1 MTETRHATPD
11 GTAAFAAQNRRR
23 GLVDIPRGF
32 DGLTLSSVGL
42 GTYLG
47 PSDTLTDRIYEAA
60 VTRAL
65 ELGCN
70 VIVTAINY
78 RCQRSE
84 RAIGRA
90 LAASRVPREQVVI
103 STKGGYIPYDG
114 ESPADPA
121 AYFRQTFVAPGLIDP
136 QDIVAGAHCL
146 TPRFLAHQVDR
157 SLANLA
163 VRCLDVYLLHN
174 PETQLEEIAP
184 DRFYDRMRAAY
195 AALEGC
201 VQAGRIRCYGI
212 ATWNGLR
219 ASPNAAGLMS
229 LERLADLA
237 RQVGGDAH
245 HFRVIQLPYSL
256 AMPEAYTRKNQSVR
270 GTRMTALEAAS
281 ALNLYVMGSAA
292 LYQNRLAQGL
302 PGEIRNRVP
311 GLTTDAQRAIHFAR
325 STPGI
330 GTALVGMKD
339 VGHVEENL
347 RTLAAPAL
355 SRADLDRL
363 VPR

>member
-1 MTETRHATPD
+1 MTMTGYATPD
-11 GTAAFAAQNRRR
+11 GTAAFAEQKKRR
-23 GLVDIPRGF
+23 GLGDVPRGF
-32 DGLTLSSVGL
+32 DGLTLSSIGL

-47 PSDTLTDRIYEAA
+47 PSDTVTDRVYEAA
-60 VTRAL
+60 VARAV

-70 VIVTAINY
+70 VIDTAINY

-90 LAASRVPREQVVI
+90 LAASRVPREQI
-103 STKGGYIPYDG
+103 LLCTKGGYLPYDG
-114 ESPADPA
+114 EPPADPA
-121 AYFRQTFVAPGLIDP
+121 AYVRQTFVLPGLIDP
-136 QDIVAGAHCL
+136 RDMVAGTHCL
-146 TPRFLAHQVDR
+146 APRFLSHQVDR

-163 VRCLDVYLLHN
+163 VTCLDVYLLHN
-174 PETQLEEIAP
+174 PETQLEEVAP

-195 AALEGC
+195 ETLEGL

-219 ASPNAAGLMS
+219 ASPTAAGLMS
-229 LERLADLA
+229 LERLADVA
-237 RQVGGDAH
+237 RQVAGDGH
-245 HFRVIQLPYSL
+245 HFRAIQLPYSL

-270 GTRMTALEAAS
+270 GTLMTALEAAS

-292 LYQNRLAQGL
+292 LYQNRLAREL
-302 PGEIRNRVP
+302 PGDIRRRIP
-311 GLTTDAQRAIHFAR
+311 GHATDAQRAIHFAR

>member
-1 MTETRHATPD
+1 MSGCATPG
-11 GTAAFAAQNRRR
+11 GTAEFSERNKRR
-23 GLVDIPRGF
+23 GLGDIPRGF

-47 PSDTLTDRIYEAA
+47 PSDTVTDRIYEAA
-60 VTRAL
+60 VARAL

-70 VIVTAINY
+70 VIDTAINY

-90 LAASRVPREQVVI
+90 LAASRIPREQVLI
-103 STKGGYIPYDG
+103 CTKGGYIPYDG
-114 ESPADPA
+114 EAPADPA
-121 AYFRQTFVAPGLIDP
+121 AYFRQTFVLPGLIDP
-136 QDIVAGAHCL
+136 QDMVAGSHCL
-146 TPRFLAHQVDR
+146 APRFLAHQVDR

-163 VRCLDVYLLHN
+163 VSCLDVYLLHN

-184 DRFYDRMRAAY
+184 DRFYDRMRAAFET
-195 AALEGC
+195 LEGS
-201 VQAGRIRCYGI
+201 VRAGGIRSYGI

-219 ASPNAAGLMS
+219 ASPTAAGLLS
-229 LERLADLA
+229 LERLTDLA
-237 RQVGGDAH
+237 RQVAGDSH

-270 GTRMTALEAAS
+270 GTLMTALDAAA
-281 ALNLYVMGSAA
+281 ALNLYVMGSAV
-292 LYQNRLAQGL
+292 LYQNRLAREL
-302 PGEIRNRVP
+302 PGEIRSRIP
-311 GLTTDAQRAIHFAR
+311 GLTTDAQRAIQFAR

-347 RTLAAPAL
+347 QTFAVPAL